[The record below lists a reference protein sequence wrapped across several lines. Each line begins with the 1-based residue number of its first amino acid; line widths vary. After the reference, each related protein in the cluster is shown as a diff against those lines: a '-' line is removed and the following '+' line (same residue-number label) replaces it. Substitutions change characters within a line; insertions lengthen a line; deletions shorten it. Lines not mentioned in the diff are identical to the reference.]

1 MKTIYANI
9 WGGQQKVHLG
19 TWAEIRKRGF
29 HPNDRAFGTLNDGRQ
44 TLFFLTGPITQCK
57 HNYKPFLRWYVTTE
71 TYDEICQKEEW
82 YQTLDTL
89 RKTGLSPIV
98 YS

>member
-29 HPNDRAFGTLNDGRQ
+29 HPNDRAFEQ
-44 TLFFLTGPITQCK
+44 K
-57 HNYKPFLRWYVTTE
+57 YKPFHRWYVTTE